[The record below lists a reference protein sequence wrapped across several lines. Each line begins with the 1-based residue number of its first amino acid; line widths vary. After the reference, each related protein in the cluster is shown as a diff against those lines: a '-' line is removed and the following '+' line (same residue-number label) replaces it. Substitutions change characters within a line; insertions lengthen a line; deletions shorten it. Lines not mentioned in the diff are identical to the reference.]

1 MKRRFVNIGICVLV
15 FGLVVA
21 LNSCGAVG
29 VVTLE
34 DAKIQFIGW
43 IGGQGVGEHAIGQ
56 YLGEVS
62 AGDEVGSFNPAAL
75 PDGATER
82 GSGPLSEN
90 GWLFYVDEWPGSFY
104 SHPGKICVIGK
115 SGQIL
120 YSVETQGWPVVN
132 GEKPA
137 SMNRTFQEM
146 LADISTT
153 IYNPKEIAIWP
164 EFRWP
169 VIVWRFR
176 TYGAVVVNGLNPG
189 ENLYTEASNAQAMMV
204 DAMKK
209 LFNTATTGINYV
221 QDVKYPNNKPANV
234 AAAINDLVENKKVT
248 HIVLYYI
255 AHGNIELMSVGGIY
269 FYASQLKTLMETYST
284 VKFILLVETCHGGSW
299 PDYFRNLS
307 PRLLNLR
314 LAIASTSRNQGAY
327 PDWDEAG
334 GLIDY
339 NRFDDQ
345 WVEFTS
351 DFLLKM
357 EYYTS
362 EAHWGEV
369 TGLTFP
375 AFDNNI
381 LRLFWLCYQRAQNDS
396 WILPQN
402 TGHQSPQ
409 IFYP

>member
-1 MKRRFVNIGICVLV
+1 MKRRFMNIGICVLV

-29 VVTLE
+29 VVTLD

-43 IGGQGVGEHAIGQ
+43 IGGLGVEEHAIGQ

-62 AGDEVGSFNPAAL
+62 AGDEVGSFDPTPLAGGQA
-75 PDGATER
+75 ER

-104 SHPGKICVIGK
+104 SHPGKICVIGE
-115 SGQIL
+115 SGRIL
-120 YSVETQGWPVVN
+120 YSIATQGWPVVN

-234 AAAINDLVENKKVT
+234 AAAIRDLVENKKVNY
-248 HIVLYYI
+248 IVLYYI
-255 AHGNIELMSVGGIY
+255 AHGNIEYMSVGGTG
-269 FYASQLKTLMETYST
+269 FNASQLETLMASYPG
-284 VKFILLVETCHGGSW
+284 VKFILFVETCHGGSW
-299 PDYFRNLS
+299 RDYFRDLS
-307 PRLLNLR
+307 PRLLNLKMV
-314 LAIASTSRNQGAY
+314 IASTSRDQGAY
-327 PDWDEAG
+327 PDWDVAHG
-334 GLIDY
+334 QTDVNG
-339 NRFDDQ
+339 NDDQ
-345 WVEFTS
+345 WIEFTS

>member
-1 MKRRFVNIGICVLV
+1 MKRRFMNIGICVLV

-104 SHPGKICVIGK
+104 SHPGRICVIGK
-115 SGQIL
+115 SGRIL

-132 GEKPA
+132 GVKPA
-137 SMNRTFQEM
+137 SMNRTFQAM
-146 LADISTT
+146 LADTSMT
-153 IYNPKEIAIWP
+153 IYNPKNIAIWP

-169 VIVWRFR
+169 VIVFR
-176 TYGAVVVNGLNPG
+176 MRQFGAVVVNGLTPTQS
-189 ENLYTEASNAQAMMV
+189 LYTEASNIHAMMV

-209 LFNTATTGINYV
+209 LFNSPTVAVDYV
-221 QDVKYPNNKPANV
+221 KRVENPNNKPTDV
-234 AAAINDLVENKKVT
+234 ADAIRDLVENKKVNY
-248 HIVLYYI
+248 IVLYYI
-255 AHGNIELMSVGGIY
+255 AHGNIEYMSVGGTG
-269 FYASQLKTLMETYST
+269 FNASQLETLMASYPG
-284 VKFILLVETCHGGSW
+284 VKFILFVETCHGGSW
-299 PDYFRNLS
+299 RDYFRDLS
-307 PRLLNLR
+307 PRLLNLKMV
-314 LAIASTSRNQGAY
+314 IASTSRDQGAY
-327 PDWDEAG
+327 PDWDVAHG
-334 GLIDY
+334 QTDVNG
-339 NRFDDQ
+339 NDDQ
-345 WVEFTS
+345 WIEFTS